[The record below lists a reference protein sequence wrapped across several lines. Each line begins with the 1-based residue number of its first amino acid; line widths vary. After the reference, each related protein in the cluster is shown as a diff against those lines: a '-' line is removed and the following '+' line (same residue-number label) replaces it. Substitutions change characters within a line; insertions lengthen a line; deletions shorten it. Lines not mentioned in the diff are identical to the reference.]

1 MLTITNQSDYG
12 FLFLSFLLDKEN
24 YVSISELTE
33 KLKLPRR
40 FLAKICAALVKKGI
54 VESKEGKVGGYK
66 LAADLKKIS
75 LYDYLLIFEKD
86 IAITKCAHA
95 NFECPYDTVCTHKSF
110 LRNKLNA
117 IVVSELKKTSLGD
130 IFNF

>member
-12 FLFLSFLLDKEN
+12 FLFLSFLLNKKS

-33 KLKLPRR
+33 QLGLPRR

-54 VESKEGKVGGYK
+54 VVSKEGKVGGYK
-66 LAADLKKIS
+66 LTADLKKIS
-75 LYDYLLIFEKD
+75 LYEYLLIFEKD

-95 NFECPYDTVCTHKSF
+95 DFECPYDTVCLHKSF
-110 LRNKLNA
+110 LRNKLNT
-117 IVVSELKKTSLGD
+117 IVISELRKTSLRD
-130 IFNF
+130 IF